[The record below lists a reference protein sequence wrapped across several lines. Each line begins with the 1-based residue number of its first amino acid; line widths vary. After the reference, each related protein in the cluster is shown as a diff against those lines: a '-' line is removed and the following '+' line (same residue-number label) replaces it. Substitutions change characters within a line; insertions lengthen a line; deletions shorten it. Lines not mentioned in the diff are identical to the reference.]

1 MAWKRIWNKT
11 DLAVDSCFMLILLLK
26 WFPFVDIRFC
36 ALLCYVLEFLHGWV
50 CMTRPYDWLVHIFVT
65 WYYGSPRGSA
75 RYSLQTTLR
84 NSLRLKLTTASFPR
98 LHTMISKKQ
107 KLPSIAPVFLSSFIF
122 FHFFSNVEASQ
133 PFSLRSLI
141 IYPTWNPAFGSSVN
155 VEHL

>member
-1 MAWKRIWNKT
+1 MGNLFWMAWKRIWNKT

-122 FHFFSNVEASQ
+122 FFIFSQMWKLHNLSRCV
-133 PFSLRSLI
+133 
-141 IYPTWNPAFGSSVN
+141 
-155 VEHL
+155 H